1 MKLESALK
9 HFSAQGLTITDAP
22 NGTSADRI
30 TGTDVM
36 AALGLAE
43 SKARFG
49 MAAFLGKTG
58 ISSEDRERAIAE
70 LTQYAMRKAPKH
82 VGKVAG
88 RRMARCMQI
97 LAALAYEEYAH
108 SAGASVTC
116 HDCHGD
122 GLVEVERDVVTY
134 PGYVGMDGEEKIPP
148 TTKRQVVRET
158 CQTCNG
164 KGKIH
169 KRCRNCKGT
178 GKALDRVATKASG
191 APVIKDCERCGGKGF
206 SRMPSSVAYK
216 AITALLPELTQ
227 SSWSRNWKPFYEA
240 LVAKCDIEEGV
251 AASVFNKITK

>member
-9 HFSAQGLTITDAP
+9 HFSAQGLTITDTP
-22 NGTSADRI
+22 NGTSADRV

-36 AALGLAE
+36 AALGMVE
-43 SKARFG
+43 SKASFG

-58 ISSEDRERAIAE
+58 ISHEDRERAIAE
-70 LTQYAMRKAPKH
+70 LTLHAMRKAPKH

-97 LAALAYEEYAH
+97 LAALAYEDYSQ
-108 SAGASVTC
+108 SAGISVTC
-116 HDCHGD
+116 HDCNGK
-122 GLVEVERDVVTY
+122 GLVDVERDVVTY
-134 PGYVGMDGEEKIPP
+134 PGYIGMDGEEKIAPM
-148 TTKRQVVRET
+148 TKRQVVREM

-178 GKALDRVATKASG
+178 GKALDRVATKAAG
-191 APVIKDCERCGGKGF
+191 VPVIKDCERCGSKGF
-206 SRMPSSVAYK
+206 SRMPSSVAHR

-227 SSWSRNWKPFYEA
+227 SSWSRNWKPFYES

-251 AASVFNKITK
+251 AASEFQKITK

>member
-1 MKLESALK
+1 MRLEAALK
-9 HFSAQGLTITDAP
+9 HFSPQGLAISDSPTC
-22 NGTSADRI
+22 TSADRI

-58 ISSEDRERAIAE
+58 ISSEDRERAVAE

-97 LAALAYEEYAH
+97 LSALAYEEYAH

-116 HDCHGD
+116 HDCHGE
-122 GLVEVERDVVTY
+122 GLIEVERDVVTY

-148 TTKRQVVRET
+148 TTKRQVVREM
-158 CQTCNG
+158 CQTCKG
-164 KGKIH
+164 KGKLH